1 MSPPG
6 PSVDTPA
13 FADHS
18 RRVMA
23 KPHKVEEPAAP
34 YLTAKK
40 PAPQASAPAQPSVRY
55 ARPEDVRKVADKIF
69 AERKELFRKLAQ

>member
-1 MSPPG
+1 MSK
-6 PSVDTPA
+6 S
-13 FADHS
+13 
-18 RRVMA
+18 
-23 KPHKVEEPAAP
+23 HKVEEPAPP

-40 PAPQASAPAQPSVRY
+40 PAPKAPAPVQPSVRY

>member
-1 MSPPG
+1 
-6 PSVDTPA
+6 
-13 FADHS
+13 
-18 RRVMA
+18 MA

-34 YLTAKK
+34 YVAVKQPVPK
-40 PAPQASAPAQPSVRY
+40 APGAVQPAVRY